1 MDTTY
6 LGILGF
12 GGLLV
17 APLVFGIVYRDT
29 TRRRVSSSRRI
40 LLATVLS
47 VSSFGGFLVP
57 SIYEEELA
65 YTYLHVIKP
74 RPILISPYEW
84 ITVNVATGML
94 LSMIPGLLYF
104 VSVRYSPSHQ

>member
-6 LGILGF
+6 LSILGF

-17 APLVFGIVYRDT
+17 APLIFGIVYRDT
-29 TRRRVSSSRRI
+29 TRRSVSSSRRI
-40 LLATVLS
+40 FLATILS

-57 SIYEEELA
+57 YVYEEELA
-65 YTYLHVIKP
+65 YAYLHVIKP

-84 ITVNVATGML
+84 ITVSVATGIL
-94 LSMIPGLLYF
+94 ISMILGLLYF